1 MHGESKLLHRQIANT
16 LCHGARHKK
25 VRKGR
30 VCVCVCVCVSIY
42 IKKQRDFKSI
52 HKLMEYWMSVPLFQL
67 CAKGS

>member
-30 VCVCVCVCVSIY
+30 VCVCVCVYIY
-42 IKKQRDFKSI
+42 KKTAR
-52 HKLMEYWMSVPLFQL
+52 FQVNP
-67 CAKGS
+67 

>member
-30 VCVCVCVCVSIY
+30 VCVYIY

-52 HKLMEYWMSVPLFQL
+52 HKLMEYWTSVPLFQL